1 MLGSNVLD
9 IAIGLV
15 FVYLV
20 FSLIVTAASEL
31 LAGALSWRADN
42 LRKGLERLLGP
53 ALAHALYDHPLIS
66 KLSKGSRGPSYI
78 PARTFALALVDTLPN
93 LGAAHAVGAQTL
105 TGLIDNIPDADVRR
119 VLALLLDE
127 AGTDGAK
134 LNKNIE
140 DWFNSSMDRVAG
152 WYKRKTQIANVIL
165 AVAVVVVVNVDS
177 LLIVTRLGNDAA
189 LRAALV
195 AQAQELAKQAPPA
208 AAGQPAGAPQP
219 GTEPKAALDEIDK
232 RIGRL
237 SALGL
242 PVGWTDTS
250 DAGRPWPGWHP
261 AGKPFAEWGG
271 QWLGL
276 VRQHL
281 LGWLLTALAA
291 SLGAPFWFDIL
302 KKIITIR
309 SAGPVPDSPK
319 AR

>member
-1 MLGSNVLD
+1 MLGSTVLD

-15 FVYLV
+15 FVYLL

-31 LAGALSWRADN
+31 VAAALNWRADH
-42 LRKGLERLLGP
+42 LRQGLERMLSP
-53 ALAHALYDHPLIS
+53 TVARAVYEHPLIS

-78 PARTFALALVDTLPN
+78 PAATFALALVDTLPT
-93 LGAAHAVGAQTL
+93 LGAAPPDGARTL
-105 TGLIDNIPDADVRR
+105 TGLIDTIPDADVRR
-119 VLALLLDE
+119 VLRLLLDE
-127 AGTDGAK
+127 AGGDGAK
-134 LNKNIE
+134 LQKNIE
-140 DWFNSSMDRVAG
+140 DWFNTSMDRVAG

-165 AVAVVVVVNVDS
+165 AVVVVVIVNVDS
-177 LLIVTRLGNDAA
+177 LVIVTRLGNDAA

-195 AQAQELAKQAPPA
+195 AQAQELAKQGPPASGAPPTT
-208 AAGQPAGAPQP
+208 GPSAPP
-219 GTEPKAALDEIDK
+219 DEIDK

-250 DAGRPWPGWHP
+250 DAGHPWPGWYP
-261 AGKPFAEWGG
+261 RDRPFSEWGG

-276 VRQHL
+276 IRQHV

-309 SAGPVPDSPK
+309 SAGPVPASSR
-319 AR
+319 AN

>member
-1 MLGSNVLD
+1 MLGSTVLD

-20 FSLIVTAASEL
+20 FSLIVTAAREL
-31 LAGALSWRADN
+31 AAGALSWRADN
-42 LRKGLERLLGP
+42 LHKGLERLLSP
-53 ALAHALYDHPLIS
+53 ALAKALYDHPLIN
-66 KLSKGSRGPSYI
+66 KLSKGSRGPSYV
-78 PARTFALALVDTLPN
+78 PAGTFALALVDTLPN
-93 LGAAHAVGAQTL
+93 LEATHAAGAQSL
-105 TGLIDNIPDADVRR
+105 TGLIANVPDADVRR
-119 VLALLLDE
+119 VLSLLLDE
-127 AGTDGAK
+127 AGGDGAK
-134 LNKNIE
+134 LKNNIE

-189 LRAALV
+189 LRAAL
-195 AQAQELAKQAPPA
+195 QAQELAKQVP
-208 AAGQPAGAPQP
+208 PAGAAQP
-219 GTEPKAALDEIDK
+219 ATEPNATLDEIDK

-261 AGKPFAEWGG
+261 ADKPFAEWVG
-271 QWLGL
+271 QWLG
-276 VRQHL
+276 VARQHL
-281 LGWLLTALAA
+281 LGWLLTALAV

-302 KKIITIR
+302 KKIIAIR
-309 SAGPVPDSPK
+309 SAGPVPDS
-319 AR
+319 ARAK